1 MNRFILSCKS
11 ILMSELT
18 WGGRRIMEIGN
29 NLQQGIPERFMT
41 GSNLGG
47 EQLNQN
53 NFDVIHSK
61 NEAAVAITIASE
73 NSDRKVEREE
83 KASEMISEPNKMGE
97 FKDKKG
103 VEETTDLQVGPD
115 IRYALK
121 SDNINFLKRISWGP
135 LTVAEYREVKHRINE
150 ITSTRKTNNNILQG
164 KIIDLDQLKEERAKG
179 PVTVDKGLKG
189 LYTMLSIS
197 V

>member
-1 MNRFILSCKS
+1 
-11 ILMSELT
+11 MSELT
-18 WGGRRIMEIGN
+18 WGGRKIMEIGN

-61 NEAAVAITIASE
+61 NEAAVVITVASE

-164 KIIDLDQLKEERAKG
+164 KIIDLDQRKEERAKG
-179 PVTVDKGLKG
+179 PVTINTGAKG
-189 LYTMLSIS
+189 LYTMLSIN